1 MARRWLRSLLFFAG
15 CVGLIAYFSYH
26 AVHGGHGLERRAA
39 LEGRIRSLEAEL
51 AALRAERKLFERDVS
66 LVTEK
71 AAREP
76 DLLDEQAR
84 ALLNFAKP
92 TDIILV
98 RDRAGEK

>member
-1 MARRWLRSLLFFAG
+1 MARRWLRSLLFFAV

-26 AVHGGHGLERRAA
+26 AVHGGHGLKTRAA
-39 LEGRIRSLEAEL
+39 LEARIQGLEAEL
-51 AALRAERKLFERDVS
+51 AALRAERKLFERDVA
-66 LVTEK
+66 LVTDKVE
-71 AAREP
+71 REP

-98 RDRAGEK
+98 RSRSAGR

>member
-1 MARRWLRSLLFFAG
+1 MARRWLRSLLFFVVCA
-15 CVGLIAYFSYH
+15 GLITYFAYH
-26 AVHGGHGLERRAA
+26 AVHGGHGLETRAA
-39 LEGRIRSLEAEL
+39 LEKRIKGLEAEL
-51 AALRAERKLFERDVS
+51 ATLRAERKLFERDVS
-66 LVTEK
+66 LISDK

-98 RDRAGEK
+98 RNKANEK

>member
-1 MARRWLRSLLFFAG
+1 MARRWLRSLLFFAV
-15 CVGLIAYFSYH
+15 CAGLITYFAYH
-26 AVHGGHGLERRAA
+26 AVHGAHGLETRAA
-39 LEGRIRSLEAEL
+39 LEKRIKTLESEL

-66 LVTEK
+66 LISER

-98 RDRAGEK
+98 RTRTNGK

>member
-1 MARRWLRSLLFFAG
+1 MARRWLRSLLFFAV
-15 CVGLIAYFSYH
+15 CAGLIAYFSYH
-26 AVHGGHGLERRAA
+26 AVHGGHGLEMRAS
-39 LEGRIRSLEAEL
+39 LEKRIQALEAEL
-51 AALRAERKLFERDVS
+51 AGLRAERKLFERDVS
-66 LVTEK
+66 LVTDR

-98 RDRAGEK
+98 RGGASEK